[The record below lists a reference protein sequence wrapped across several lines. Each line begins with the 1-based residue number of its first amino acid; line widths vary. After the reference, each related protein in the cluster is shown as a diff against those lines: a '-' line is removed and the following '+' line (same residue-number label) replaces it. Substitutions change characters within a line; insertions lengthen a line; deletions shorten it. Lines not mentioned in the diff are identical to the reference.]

1 MAQAGSTY
9 LWGDEKDT
17 PVLERL
23 IAGLVAQEQDSRPSK
38 RARADGPGLALHTD
52 PESEEIFQ
60 LAPQGRQACDS
71 AVLALRNAALRL
83 HGSLDDVPAM
93 REKWKRS
100 IGYYLFVR
108 PNANKAPTFQS
119 VLEDIR
125 KPFGEGI
132 NSEFCNKLM
141 MDLMTYF
148 ALFYFYQT
156 SSIGVT
162 DHKAVHSVRTMEE
175 LVEGAAEGFLVQV
188 RRLRSI
194 QSLHRDGI

>member
-1 MAQAGSTY
+1 MAEDGGKSY
-9 LWGDEKDT
+9 LWDHPSDI

-38 RARADGPGLALHTD
+38 RARADGPGLALHPD
-52 PESEEIFQ
+52 PESEEVFA

-71 AVLALRNAALRL
+71 AVLALRSAALRL
-83 HGSLDDVPAM
+83 HSTLDDVPAM
-93 REKWKRS
+93 REKWQRS

-108 PNANKAPTFQS
+108 PNATKGPTYAS
-119 VLEDIR
+119 VLHDMR
-125 KPFGEGI
+125 RLFSAV
-132 NSEFCNKLM
+132 NQEFCNKLL
-141 MDLMTYF
+141 MDFVTYL

-188 RRLRSI
+188 RRLRV
-194 QSLHRDGI
+194 

>member
-1 MAQAGSTY
+1 MAGAGSSY
-9 LWGDEKDT
+9 LWDTEEDT

-38 RARADGPGLALHTD
+38 RARADGPGLALHAD
-52 PESEEIFQ
+52 PEGEEIFQ

-71 AVLALRNAALRL
+71 AVLALRSAALRL
-83 HGSLDDVPAM
+83 HGTLDDVPAM
-93 REKWKRS
+93 RGKWKRS

-108 PNANKAPTFQS
+108 PNAQKAPTFKT
-119 VLEDIR
+119 VLDDMREKYDDTQ
-125 KPFGEGI
+125 
-132 NSEFCNKLM
+132 NSEFCNKLL
-141 MDLMTYF
+141 MDLMTYL

-188 RRLRSI
+188 RRLRI
-194 QSLHRDGI
+194 